1 MTAVLLALAS
11 AALFG
16 GMTVALRLGLRGLDD
31 ASGAALATVILA
43 LGVALVAAALDLDL
57 HGAWPF
63 LLAGLLAPGA
73 SQILFTLAVGE
84 VGASRT
90 SVMVGGAPLVAV
102 AIALVF
108 LDEPLSLPLLL
119 GAVAIVS
126 GGALLAAERD
136 RPGDLRRIG
145 LVYAAAAAVLFATRD
160 NLARALHTDA
170 SPGTAAAATLVAG
183 TVAAALWTRR
193 APTSRELRRLAPA
206 GLLFGLSYVCLFEAY
221 FRGQVTVVSP
231 LIATESL
238 WGVGLSALLI
248 RQTEGMGRRIA
259 IGAAARRRRRR
270 PDRRDREPGLAVRLG
285 VDEDDHERDDGDDHA
300 CEPAADPAGDRDDR
314 DAEREVAG
322 VNDRRDAAWRGVRAA
337 IRSSMWRVDLALD
350 PVEEALDQL
359 LVVGRPELLA
369 RGERRRELLLEG
381 RFAHPGIV
389 ATGTR
394 WGKPGS

>member
-16 GMTVALRLGLRGLDD
+16 GMTVALRMGLRGLGDS
-31 ASGAALATVILA
+31 SGAALATVIVA
-43 LGVALVAAALDLDL
+43 LGVGLVAAALDLDL
-57 HGAWPF
+57 AGAWPF

-102 AIALVF
+102 AIAVVF
-108 LDEPLSLPLLL
+108 LNEPLSPPLLL
-119 GAVAIVS
+119 GALAIVS
-126 GGALLAAERD
+126 GGALLAVEKD

-145 LVYAAAAAVLFATRD
+145 LVYAAGAAVLFATRD

-170 SPGTAAAATLVAG
+170 SPGTAAAATLIAG

-193 APTSRELRRLAPA
+193 APTTRELRRLAPA

-221 FRGQVTVVSP
+221 FRGKVTVVSP

-248 RQTEGMGRRIA
+248 RQTEGIGRRIA
-259 IGAAARRRRRR
+259 VGA
-270 PDRRDREPGLAVRLG
+270 
-285 VDEDDHERDDGDDHA
+285 
-300 CEPAADPAGDRDDR
+300 
-314 DAEREVAG
+314 
-322 VNDRRDAAWRGVRAA
+322 
-337 IRSSMWRVDLALD
+337 
-350 PVEEALDQL
+350 L
-359 LVVGRPELLA
+359 LVVAG
-369 RGERRRELLLEG
+369 
-381 RFAHPGIV
+381 GILIGV
-389 ATGTR
+389 TR
-394 WGKPGS
+394 